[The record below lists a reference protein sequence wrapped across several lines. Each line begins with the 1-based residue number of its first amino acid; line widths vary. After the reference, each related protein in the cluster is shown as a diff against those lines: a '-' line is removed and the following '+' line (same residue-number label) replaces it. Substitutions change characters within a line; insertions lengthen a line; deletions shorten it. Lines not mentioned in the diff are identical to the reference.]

1 MKITQDFIEAGA
13 SDAGGWNWEQFRILG
28 VGTPPKAGWRE
39 RIEGTEI
46 SRSEANAFLAL
57 RGKGKSSKSDGSLTT
72 TLSSKQAKL
81 ARRQVSVSEAVIEKV
96 EAALLWLGPDK
107 KSFVGKVLKDV
118 PVGSQLEIRREGDVY
133 VLTATINNASIQPKP
148 EPVAKPHPKSIGA
161 KFPPPDDGEFIDDG
175 LGIPFTPGKFFK
187 HGDGTVEWIK

>member
-28 VGTPPKAGWRE
+28 VETPPRAGWRT

-46 SRSEANAFLAL
+46 SRTEANEFLAL
-57 RGKGKSSKSDGSLTT
+57 RGKGKSSKADGSLPT

-81 ARRQVSVSEAVIEKV
+81 AKRQVSVSEAVIEKV
-96 EAALLWLGPDK
+96 EAALLWIGPDK
-107 KSFVGKVLKDV
+107 KSFVGKALKDI

-133 VLTATINNASIQPKP
+133 VLTATINNAASPPKP
-148 EPVAKPHPKSIGA
+148 EPTPHPKSIAA
-161 KFPPPDDGEFIDDG
+161 KFPPPDKSEVYDDG
-175 LGIPFTPGKFFK
+175 LGCPFTPGKFF
-187 HGDGTVEWIK
+187 HHNDGRIEQVG

>member
-28 VGTPPKAGWRE
+28 LETPPRAGWRT

-46 SRSEANAFLAL
+46 SREEANKFLAL
-57 RGKGKSSKSDGSLTT
+57 RGKGKSSRPDGSLTS

-107 KSFVGKVLKDV
+107 KSFVGKVLNDV
-118 PVGSQLEIRREGDVY
+118 PAGSHLEIRRDGDVY
-133 VLTATINNASIQPKP
+133 VLTATINNAAVPSKTEPKP
-148 EPVAKPHPKSIGA
+148 APHPKSVST
-161 KFPPPDDGEFIDDG
+161 KFPPPEESPAHDDG

-187 HGDGTVEWIK
+187 HCDGTVEWIK